1 MSDEQQ
7 EQVGRNDDDAD
18 DVEGHGME
26 HHDGEMDQVGAQ
38 EEPPDVEGHA
48 FGAAAAAQ
56 KESREP

>member
-18 DVEGHGME
+18 DVEGHNMG
-26 HHDGEMDQVGAQ
+26 HQDEMDQVAAQ